1 MNELLAE
8 LLKITKTEDREKA
21 EGIVTKIKGK
31 VTTLDEEV
39 TAKESAALKATADL
53 NAANE
58 ALAKVSSELGVK
70 DGFADAITKLKNSK
84 SGDSK
89 IKDKEI
95 DALKTEIALAKE
107 EYETKIQKSKVEMM
121 EVLLE
126 KDVAVLL
133 PKHKAKANAT
143 TYIVDSIKK
152 SAVFADGKIV
162 FKNEDG
168 TTRRTDGRDSTLD
181 DIVGSMA
188 EAEKKSGEAMFFNIE
203 PQKSGAG
210 GNVGGIPS
218 GGDFVV

>member
-1 MNELLAE
+1 VNELLAE
-8 LLKITKTEDREKA
+8 LLKMARSEDREKA
-21 EGIVTKIKGK
+21 EGIVTDIKGK
-31 VTTLDEEV
+31 VATLDAEV

-53 NAANE
+53 NVANE

-95 DALKTEIALAKE
+95 DALKTEIALAKD
-107 EYETKIQKSKVEMM
+107 EYAANIEKSKVEMM
-121 EVLLE
+121 GVLLE

-133 PKHKAKANAT
+133 PKHKAKVNAVD
-143 TYIVDSIKK
+143 YIVDSIKK
-152 SAVFADGKIV
+152 SAEFADGKIE
-162 FKNEDG
+162 FRNEDG

-181 DIVGSMA
+181 DIIGSMA

>member
-1 MNELLAE
+1 VNELLAE
-8 LLKITKTEDREKA
+8 LLKMARSEDREKA

-31 VTTLDEEV
+31 VSDIDAEV

-107 EYETKIQKSKVEMM
+107 EYTAKMDKSKVEMM
-121 EVLLE
+121 SVLLE

-133 PKHKAKANAT
+133 PKHKAKVNAAN
-143 TYIVDSIKK
+143 YIVDSIKK

-181 DIVGSMA
+181 DIIGSMA
-188 EAEKKSGEAMFFNIE
+188 EAEKKAGEAMFFNIE